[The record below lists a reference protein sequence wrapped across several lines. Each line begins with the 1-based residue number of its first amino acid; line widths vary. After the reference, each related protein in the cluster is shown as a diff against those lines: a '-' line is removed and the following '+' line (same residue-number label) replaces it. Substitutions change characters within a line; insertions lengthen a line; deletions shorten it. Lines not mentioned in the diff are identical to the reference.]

1 MESAIQAILSRRSMR
16 KFTDEPVSDGRP
28 GSIITG
34 SHVGAFRGEQPT
46 MGIRGGLRTR
56 ETGKTSRRPAVWKI
70 QCDCSDHRLRKSAVC
85 QKSIRIDVLGAGLQ
99 RCGGE
104 YTHRRH

>member
-1 MESAIQAILSRRSMR
+1 MESAIQGNPFQAEHAEIYRRAG
-16 KFTDEPVSDGRP
+16 FAGDT

-34 SHVGAFRGEQPT
+34 SHVGAFSHEQPT
-46 MGIRGGLRTR
+46 LGIRGGLRTR
-56 ETGKTSRRPAVWKI
+56 ETGKTSRRPAFWKI
-70 QCDCSDHRLRKSAVC
+70 QSACSDHRLRKSAGG

-104 YTHRRH
+104 YSDRRH